1 MYRYL
6 RFNSKIA
13 ALENIYAS
21 PEEIQ
26 MENSIGRSWDQKKS
40 QSVMRIAK
48 GGGGGGILI
57 LFHANVFRKIQ
68 DYDI

>member
-40 QSVMRIAK
+40 QSVI
-48 GGGGGGILI
+48 
-57 LFHANVFRKIQ
+57 
-68 DYDI
+68 Y